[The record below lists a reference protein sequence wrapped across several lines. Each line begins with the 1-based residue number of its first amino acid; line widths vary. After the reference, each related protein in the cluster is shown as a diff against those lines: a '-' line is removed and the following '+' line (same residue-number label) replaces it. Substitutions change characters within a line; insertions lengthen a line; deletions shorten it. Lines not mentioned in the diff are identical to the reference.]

1 MDNASKAL
9 VMAGAIL
16 IAVMLISLGVLV
28 FNQVSTNIGNM
39 SDLETKVVEAH
50 NKEFLNY
57 VGINQSVSDV
67 KNLISAINA
76 FNLSKDGNEYGR
88 ITVTGTGITGSTSN
102 GFLINEQTAKPGW
115 YYRIEIQ
122 SYYGPSATNGKPGCI
137 QNMKVTGQSTMTSV
151 N

>member
-39 SDLETKVVEAH
+39 SDLEAKVVEAH

-57 VGINQSVSDV
+57 VGINKSLSDL

-88 ITVTGTGITGSTSN
+88 ITITGPGITGSTGN
-102 GFLINEQTAKPGW
+102 GFLLNEQTAKPGW
-115 YYRIEIQ
+115 YYRIEIT

-137 QNMKVTGQSTMTSV
+137 WNMKVTGSSTMTPV